1 MFEFSVNKDM
11 KKKDNDL
18 ERVPTLLLTMIVKES
33 KTSVQQG
40 RVVTT

>member
-18 ERVPTLLLTMIVKES
+18 ERVPTLLLTMIVKE
-33 KTSVQQG
+33 
-40 RVVTT
+40 